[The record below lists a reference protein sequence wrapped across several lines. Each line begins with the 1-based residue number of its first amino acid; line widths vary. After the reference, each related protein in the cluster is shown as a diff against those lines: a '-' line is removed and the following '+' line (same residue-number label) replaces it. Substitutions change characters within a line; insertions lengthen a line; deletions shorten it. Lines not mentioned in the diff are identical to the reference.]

1 MNVKWLLVPF
11 VAVTLIAGA
20 AMPAPGQ
27 DYPTR
32 PVTIVVPFTPGGGT
46 DILARLFGQR
56 LEQRLGK
63 SFVIENRPG
72 AGMQI
77 GAAAVAKSAPDGHTL
92 LIAPSSAMAVNVT
105 LYKKLPYD
113 PAKDFAPIALLAH
126 IPFVLVVN
134 PSLPVN
140 SVADLV
146 RLAKAKPGELSFGS
160 GGVGASH
167 HLFAELLKSM
177 AGIQMSHVPYK
188 GSVPALND
196 VVAGHIPLMFSDLP
210 PALPLI
216 NAGKLRAL
224 GVTTAQRVTAAPD
237 VAPIA
242 ETVPG
247 YDTAAWQMMSTRAG
261 TPTAIVER
269 LSAEM
274 KAIRAGA
281 DIQKQFVEMGLVPAD
296 AATPAELERFV
307 ESEIVRWGKIVHQ
320 AGAAGIE

>member
-1 MNVKWLLVPF
+1 MSLKGLFVPF
-11 VAVTLIAGA
+11 MAVILLTGA
-20 AMPAPGQ
+20 ATRAPGQ
-27 DYPTR
+27 DYPAR

-77 GAAAVAKSAPDGHTL
+77 GAAAVAKSAPDGYTL
-92 LIAPSSAMAVNVT
+92 LVAPSSALAVNVT

-140 SVADLV
+140 TVADLV
-146 RLAKAKPGELSFGS
+146 TLAKAKPGELSFGS

-224 GVTTAQRVTAAPD
+224 GVTTVKRVAAAPD
-237 VAPIA
+237 VPPIG

-247 YDTAAWQMMSTRAG
+247 YDAAAWQMMSTRAG

-274 KAIRAGA
+274 TSILAGP
-281 DIQKQFVEMGLVPAD
+281 DVQKQLVEMGLVTADPA
-296 AATPAELERFV
+296 APAELQRFV

-320 AGAAGIE
+320 AGVAGIE